1 MDTGLGGGDASLIAP
16 LRYAKVLVYLLPL
29 VFLGVFFVYPIL
41 ALFDVSLRPDGV
53 LDLSAFARLLTG
65 DYYLTTLLFTVYQAL
80 ISTAA
85 TLLLATPC
93 AYVFARY
100 RFPGRSLLLSLATLP
115 FVLPTVVVALAFA
128 VVLGE
133 RGLVN
138 DMLRLL
144 FSLDQAPLQLE
155 RTLTIIVI
163 AHVFYNFSVALRIMT
178 GYWSSLGFHA
188 EEAARCLGANEFAIW
203 RDIRLSMIRPALFSA
218 GALVFIF
225 CFTSFGVVLIL
236 GGIRFATLEVQ
247 IYYQA
252 VNIFNLPMAA
262 ALSLV
267 QIVSMLAMLVVYTA
281 TQRRLQLPQ
290 LGRSAHSALPHAL
303 GERAAVI
310 TTVGLMTLLLF
321 SPLAALVWRS
331 LFVAGHFDI
340 SGFTSLAEKTR
351 ASLLF
356 TTPLEAVFSSLR
368 FALLTMSVAVALG
381 TVASFMI
388 DQRGGWSRLV
398 DPLFM
403 LPLATSAVTLGFGFI
418 IALDEPPLDLRSSWL
433 IIPVA
438 HTLVALPFVIRS
450 VLPSL
455 RAIPPSLG
463 EAARV
468 LGAREVAKLRT
479 IDLPLVSRGLVV
491 GATFAFTVS
500 MGEFGASLFVAQ
512 RESVTI
518 PVVIYRLLGHPGLAS
533 YRQALAMSVIL
544 MLVCAGG
551 FLIIERLRSA
561 GVGEF

>member
-1 MDTGLGGGDASLIAP
+1 MTSG
-16 LRYAKVLVYLLPL
+16 LRYAKVLIFLLPL
-29 VFLGVFFVYPIL
+29 AFLGVFFVYPL
-41 ALFDVSLRPDGV
+41 LTLFDISFRPDGA
-53 LDLSAFARLLTG
+53 LDLSSFARLLTS
-65 DYYLTTLLFTVYQAL
+65 DYYLETLLFTVYQAL
-80 ISTAA
+80 ISTVA
-85 TLLLATPC
+85 TLLLALPC

-115 FVLPTVVVALAFA
+115 FVLPTVVVALAFSA
-128 VVLGE
+128 VLGE

-144 FSLDQAPLQLE
+144 FSLEDAPIQLE
-155 RTLTIIVI
+155 RTLAIIII

-178 GYWSSLGFHA
+178 SYWSSLGFHA
-188 EEAARCLGANEFAIW
+188 EEAARCLGANEMVVW
-203 RDIRLSMIRPALFSA
+203 RDIRLPVIRPALLSA
-218 GALVFIF
+218 GVLVFIF
-225 CFTSFGVVLIL
+225 CFTSFGVVLVL

-252 VNIFNLPMAA
+252 VSIFNLPLAA

-267 QIVSMLAMLVVYTA
+267 QIVSMLVMLLIYTV
-281 TQRRLQLPQ
+281 TQRRLQLPHD
-290 LGRSAHSALPHAL
+290 GRSAHSARPHTQR
-303 GERAAVI
+303 ERAAIVI
-310 TTVGLMTLLLF
+310 TIGLMAILLF
-321 SPLAALVWRS
+321 SPLVALVWRS
-331 LFVAGHFDI
+331 LFLAGHLDI
-340 SGFTSLAEKTR
+340 GGFTSLAEKTR

-356 TTPLEAVFSSLR
+356 TTPLEAVFNSLR
-368 FALLTMSVAVALG
+368 FALIAMSAAVALG

-388 DQRGGWSRLV
+388 EQGGAWSRLV

-418 IALDEPPLDLRSSWL
+418 VALDEPPLDLRSTWA
-433 IIPVA
+433 IIPVSHA
-438 HTLVALPFVIRS
+438 LVALPFVIRS

-455 RAIPPSLG
+455 RVIPPSMG
-463 EAARV
+463 EAARL
-468 LGAREVAKLRT
+468 LGAREVTKLRT
-479 IDLPLVSRGLVV
+479 IDLPLVGRGLVV

-518 PVVIYRLLGHPGLAS
+518 PVVIYRLLGYPGLAS

-551 FLIIERLRSA
+551 FLIIERLRGA

>member
-1 MDTGLGGGDASLIAP
+1 M
-16 LRYAKVLVYLLPL
+16 
-29 VFLGVFFVYPIL
+29 
-41 ALFDVSLRPDGV
+41 
-53 LDLSAFARLLTG
+53 
-65 DYYLTTLLFTVYQAL
+65 
-80 ISTAA
+80 
-85 TLLLATPC
+85 
-93 AYVFARY
+93 
-100 RFPGRSLLLSLATLP
+100 
-115 FVLPTVVVALAFA
+115 VALAFA
-128 VVLGE
+128 AVLGE

-144 FSLDQAPLQLE
+144 FSLDQAPIQIE
-155 RTLTIIVI
+155 RTLTIIII
-163 AHVFYNFSVALRIMT
+163 AHGFYNFSVALRIMT
-178 GYWSSLGFHA
+178 SYWSSLGFHA
-188 EEAARCLGANEFAIW
+188 EEAARCLGASELAVW
-203 RDIRLSMIRPALFSA
+203 RDIRLPVIRPALLSA
-218 GALVFIF
+218 GVLVYIF

-236 GGIRFATLEVQ
+236 GGVRFATLEVQ

-252 VNIFNLPMAA
+252 VNIFNLPLAA

-267 QIVSMLAMLVVYTA
+267 QILSMLFMLAVYTA

-290 LGRSAHSALPHAL
+290 GGQSRHSARPHK
-303 GERAAVI
+303 GRERAVI
-310 TTVGLMTLLLF
+310 LAAAGLMALLLF

-331 LFVAGHFDI
+331 LFVGGHLDF

-356 TTPLEAVFSSLR
+356 TTPLEAVFNSLR
-368 FALLTMSVAVALG
+368 FALIAMSAAVALG
-381 TVASFMI
+381 TIAAFMI
-388 DQRGGWSRLV
+388 NQRGMWSRLA

-418 IALDEPPLDLRSSWL
+418 IALDEPPLDLRRSWI
-433 IIPVA
+433 IIPVSHA
-438 HTLVALPFVIRS
+438 LVALPFVIRS

-455 RAIPPSLG
+455 RVIPPSLG

-468 LGAREVAKLRT
+468 LGAGEIDKLRT
-479 IDLPLVSRGLVV
+479 IDLPLVGRGLVV

-551 FLIIERLRSA
+551 FLIIERLRRA

>member
-1 MDTGLGGGDASLIAP
+1 LRSR
-16 LRYAKVLVYLLPL
+16 LRYAKVLIFSLPL
-29 VFLGVFFVYPIL
+29 AFLGVFFVYPIL
-41 ALFDVSLRPDGV
+41 TLFDISLRPDGA
-53 LDLSAFARLLTG
+53 LDLSAFTRLLTS
-65 DYYLTTLLFTVYQAL
+65 DYYLETLLFTVYQAL
-80 ISTAA
+80 ISTVA
-85 TLLLATPC
+85 TLLLALPC

-100 RFPGRSLLLSLATLP
+100 RFRGRSLLLSLATLP
-115 FVLPTVVVALAFA
+115 FVLPTVVVALAFSA
-128 VVLGE
+128 VLGE

-144 FSLDQAPLQLE
+144 FSLDHAPIQLE
-155 RTLTIIVI
+155 RTLAIIII

-178 GYWSSLGFHA
+178 SYWSSLGFHA
-188 EEAARCLGANEFAIW
+188 EEAARCLGADELAVW
-203 RDIRLSMIRPALFSA
+203 RDIRLPVIRPALLSA
-218 GALVFIF
+218 GTLVFIF

-252 VNIFNLPMAA
+252 VNIFNLPLAA

-267 QIVSMLAMLVVYTA
+267 QIVSMLFMLLVYTA
-281 TQRRLQLPQ
+281 SQRRLHLPQ
-290 LGRSAHSALPHAL
+290 DGRSAHSARPHTL
-303 GERAAVI
+303 RERAAI
-310 TTVGLMTLLLF
+310 FITVGLMAILLF

-331 LFVAGHFDI
+331 LFVAGHLDV
-340 SGFTSLAEKTR
+340 SGFTSLTEKTR

-356 TTPLEAVFSSLR
+356 TTPLQAVFNSLR
-368 FALLTMSVAVALG
+368 FALIATSAAVLLG

-388 DQRGGWSRLV
+388 NQPGAWSRLV

-418 IALDEPPLDLRSSWL
+418 VALDEPPLDLRSSWA
-433 IIPVA
+433 IIPISHA
-438 HTLVALPFVIRS
+438 LVALPFVIRS
-450 VLPSL
+450 ILPSL
-455 RAIPPSLG
+455 RVIPPSLG
-463 EAARV
+463 EAARM
-468 LGAREVAKLRT
+468 LGARELVKLRT

-518 PVVIYRLLGHPGLAS
+518 PVVIYRLFGHPGLAS

-544 MLVCAGG
+544 MLVCAAG
-551 FLIIERLRSA
+551 FLIIERLRGV